1 MSSNDGKPT
10 EMALGQNRNGSIHF
24 RGEKAAQCTMVEV
37 FVPGAHTRCA
47 ISVGFTGLVRAKSQ
61 MFIRSSLQPNPD
73 LQCRVAQL
81 I

>member
-10 EMALGQNRNGSIHF
+10 GMALGQNRNGSIHF

-61 MFIRSSLQPNPD
+61 MI
-73 LQCRVAQL
+73 